1 MSQQI
6 IDLTLRIENNMLAP
20 DCFPRP
26 VYIKAMTHEKSI
38 EMHNG
43 TPEDPI
49 TSSYNYLSIV
59 EHVGTHVDSYYH
71 MRPDGATIDEMPL
84 SLFFGKAVCL
94 DMRSIPE
101 RGKVTVADMERAQK
115 EAGVK
120 IDGHIVLFCNRS
132 A

>member
-59 EHVGTHVDSYYH
+59 EHVGTHVDSCA
-71 MRPDGATIDEMPL
+71 RTEQPST
-84 SLFFGKAVCL
+84 KC
-94 DMRSIPE
+94 RSPSFSEKPFVWIC
-101 RGKVTVADMERAQK
+101 AA
-115 EAGVK
+115 
-120 IDGHIVLFCNRS
+120 FRS
-132 A
+132 AEKLP

>member
-49 TSSYNYLSIV
+49 TSSYNYLS
-59 EHVGTHVDSYYH
+59 HCRACGYACGLLLSHASGRSNH
-71 MRPDGATIDEMPL
+71 RRNAALPL
-84 SLFFGKAVCL
+84 FRKGRLSGY
-94 DMRSIPE
+94 
-101 RGKVTVADMERAQK
+101 AQ
-115 EAGVK
+115 
-120 IDGHIVLFCNRS
+120 HSRS
-132 A
+132 AEKLP